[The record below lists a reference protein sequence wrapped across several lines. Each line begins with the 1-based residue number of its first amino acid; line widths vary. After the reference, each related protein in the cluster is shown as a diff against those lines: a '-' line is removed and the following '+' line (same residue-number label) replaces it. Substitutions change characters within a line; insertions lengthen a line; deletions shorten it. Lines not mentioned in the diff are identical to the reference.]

1 MLAGTVL
8 VGCTSGSGSGAGDE
22 TGGTA
27 GAPTGAGTG
36 SGGGATAGSGA
47 GGSGAGASGGQAT
60 PAAGCPAA
68 GGGVP
73 AGAAQL
79 TTIDL
84 DGDGRPDVL
93 WIASDGADRSV
104 GFTTASGATSSLPV
118 TLAGP
123 QGATAFALR
132 PAPQDAA
139 DVLVSDGRVADLL
152 TVQDCAL
159 VPVTDAGGQPWRF
172 DLGFGDY
179 GTGVGCLDLDGDGR
193 TDLVG
198 LNARSQDDGDS
209 YLITR
214 TVIDV
219 AGTVARAGAGDE
231 LHATRGTDDAAIE
244 TAHQITCGDRTAD
257 ADGVH
262 EPQG

>member
-1 MLAGTVL
+1 MP
-8 VGCTSGSGSGAGDE
+8 S
-22 TGGTA
+22 
-27 GAPTGAGTG
+27 
-36 SGGGATAGSGA
+36 GSGA
-47 GGSGAGASGGQAT
+47 GGSGTGGSGGQAAPT
-60 PAAGCPAA
+60 PAAGCPAS
-68 GGGVP
+68 GDGVP
-73 AGAAQL
+73 AGAAQI

-84 DGDGRPDVL
+84 DGDGRADVL
-93 WIASDGADRSV
+93 WIVSDGSDRSV
-104 GFTTASGATSSLPV
+104 GFTTASGATSSRPV

-159 VPVTDAGGQPWRF
+159 VPVTDTGGQPWRF

-179 GTGVGCLDLDGDGR
+179 GTGVGCLDLDDDGR

-219 AGTVARAGAGDE
+219 AGTVARAGTGDE
-231 LHATRGTDDAAIE
+231 LHAARGTDDAAIE

-262 EPQG
+262 EAQG